1 MEKDKIK
8 NLVFDFGG
16 ILVGLDKHRCI
27 AALNSIGAFEISVYV
42 DECRQEDLFHDLE
55 MGHITV
61 PQFCDEVRRKSPR
74 CQATDEQIAWA
85 WGELLTGIPMSKLK
99 MLESL
104 KQHYRLFLPRNTN
117 AIHWERS
124 VNEFFRDHE
133 WGINDFFERLF
144 LSYEMGMVKPDAEI
158 FSTMLAEAGLKAE
171 ETLFIDD
178 SAANCASAAS
188 LGINVLHD
196 KEGEKWMNEL
206 KVER

>member
-104 KQHYRLFLPRNTN
+104 KQHYRLFLLSNTN
-117 AIHWERS
+117 VIHWERS

-196 KEGEKWMNEL
+196 KEGENWMNEL